1 MTAFIRVSLIRNIVQ
16 TVPSSFAT
24 AKKMIFGKEGNK
36 GLVLD
41 GLKLKAVTIGEGGYT
56 MDDVLVHDAHE
67 KKIRHFI

>member
-1 MTAFIRVSLIRNIVQ
+1 MQIRTIFLRHGE
-16 TVPSSFAT
+16 
-24 AKKMIFGKEGNK
+24 KMIFGKEGNK

-67 KKIRHFI
+67 KIQHFI